1 MAFDKDRY
9 MQAKEGFANELRAA
23 VDKYLPNLNPS
34 DMSDALVG
42 FGVSMKISITMT
54 AMRMGLERKI
64 MVAQAADDLLKGAPK

>member
-23 VDKYLPNLNPS
+23 VDKYLPDLNPS

-42 FGVSMKISITMT
+42 FGVSMKISLVAT
-54 AMRMGLERKI
+54 AMKQSAERKI